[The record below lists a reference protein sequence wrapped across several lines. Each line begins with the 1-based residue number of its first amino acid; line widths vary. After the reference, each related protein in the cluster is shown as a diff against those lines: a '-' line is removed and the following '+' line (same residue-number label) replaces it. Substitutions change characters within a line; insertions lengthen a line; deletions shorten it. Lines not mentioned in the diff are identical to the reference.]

1 MKQELENV
9 VKEEYP
15 LVYERIYKTVI
26 DKEYK
31 DFEMRKVL
39 FELYQQFTNIDVDK
53 FTNTLTVADIKH
65 MEDAPSMEELF
76 SRAVVNHP
84 MEELLNNFKNGNQH
98 SDKESCDNSDIEFDD
113 IKSEGIDALYEQLE
127 SR

>member
-84 MEELLNNFKNGNQH
+84 MEELLNNFKNGNQP